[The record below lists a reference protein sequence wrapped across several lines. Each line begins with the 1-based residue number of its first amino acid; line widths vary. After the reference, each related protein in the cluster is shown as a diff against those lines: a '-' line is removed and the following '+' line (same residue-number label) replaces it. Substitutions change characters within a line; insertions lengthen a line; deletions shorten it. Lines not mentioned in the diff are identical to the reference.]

1 MSLFTQMTGMQYAYW
16 PHIHH
21 CTCTW
26 STLTPVVSNKDRPLA
41 TKVALSLALAEVIA
55 LALAL
60 SASGSRRLSKPAFAC
75 PFALDSK
82 GS

>member
-1 MSLFTQMTGMQYAYW
+1 VQVDEGRL
-16 PHIHH
+16 
-21 CTCTW
+21 
-26 STLTPVVSNKDRPLA
+26 LA
-41 TKVALSLALAEVIA
+41 TKVALSLALAEVVA

-60 SASGSRRLSKPAFAC
+60 SFSESWRQSKPAFAC